1 MRSHR
6 IYSSPEFQAHVNAVL
21 FDMEA
26 DLEHERRRE
35 YEASYVFA
43 RNQEREQ
50 SIHFCRAILG
60 SIVFSFVFGGL
71 LYAAWC
77 LIAAWRRL

>member
-1 MRSHR
+1 MSPHKVF
-6 IYSSPEFQAHVNAVL
+6 SDPEFLRQIHVVP
-21 FDMEA
+21 FDTEA
-26 DLEHERRRE
+26 DFAAERRRE

-60 SIVFSFVFGGL
+60 SIMFTVVFGGL

-77 LIAAWRRL
+77 WS